1 MKKIEK
7 PAWFNFCEDYDPMAK
22 LNSWFDENITP
33 INDAIDDAVRLYSPN
48 GVEDWCSTNQLKKAT
63 HQAYLINIEPLK
75 EDTLE
80 NLVRDILDNGV
91 LTPNGITERRAKA
104 LLNSEDC

>member
-7 PAWFNFCEDYDPMAK
+7 PDWFNFCEDYDPMGE
-22 LNSWFDENITP
+22 LNSWFDENIAP
-33 INDAIDDAVRLYSPN
+33 INDAVRLYSPN
-48 GVEDWCSTNQLKKAT
+48 GVDDWCSTNQLKKAT

-75 EDTLE
+75 KDTLE
-80 NLVRDILDNGV
+80 DLVRDILENGV
-91 LTPNGITERRAKA
+91 LTPNGITEIRAKA